1 MKKQRILIS
10 FNASECFE
18 IADALGRY
26 ITAVKDRKIK
36 PNLPEALT
44 RINDARKMFFKAAHA
59 EDKAV

>member
-1 MKKQRILIS
+1 MNKPRILIS

-26 ITAVKDRKIK
+26 ITAVKDRKIR
-36 PNLPEALT
+36 PNLPEAIT
-44 RINDARKMFFKAAHA
+44 RINETRKMFFKAAHA